1 LKEDLNIGYFHRVA
15 NGRKRKHTVFSL
27 KDGDNWVSG
36 NAELVNMVTDYYKSL
51 FGPGV
56 GNAFEADSNL
66 WKGDE
71 RVTNM
76 ENQEL
81 TKPFLEEEIK
91 LALFQMG
98 KKQSCSS

>member
-1 LKEDLNIGYFHRVA
+1 LDFFIGLPMGGRGNIPF
-15 NGRKRKHTVFSL
+15 FSL

-51 FGPGV
+51 FGPAV
-56 GNAFEADSNL
+56 GNVFEADSNL

-91 LALFQMG
+91 LALFQME